1 LTTCV
6 PTLLLIETE
15 VALLVAQLR
24 VEELPAVIAL
34 GVALK
39 LEMMG
44 AAAFT
49 VTVTVA
55 VVVPPGPVAVSV

>member
-1 LTTCV
+1 V
-6 PTLLLIETE
+6 PTPLLIETE

-24 VEELPAVIAL
+24 VEEPPAVIVL
-34 GVALK
+34 GVAVK

-49 VTVTVA
+49 VTVTVD